1 MDDEKEYEEINTFI
15 KIIRSIPNTYP
26 IDVLPKNDVGVI
38 SFDGDI
44 AIPYCYI
51 ECEFNGKIY
60 YGQSIF
66 ILKENK

>member
-1 MDDEKEYEEINTFI
+1 MDNEKEYEETNSFAKVI
-15 KIIRSIPNTYP
+15 KTIPNIYP
-26 IDVLPKNDVGVI
+26 IDVLLPNNNII

-44 AIPYCYI
+44 AIPFCYI

-60 YGQSIF
+60 YGQNVL

>member
-1 MDDEKEYEEINTFI
+1 MDNEKEYEEINSFVRVI
-15 KIIRSIPNTYP
+15 KTKYNAYP
-26 IDVLPKNDVGVI
+26 IDVLPKNDAGVI

-44 AIPYCYI
+44 AIPFCYI

-60 YGQSIF
+60 YGQNVL